1 MTEYQDVTMSG
12 QKQYTKKMTKRIKG
26 CPEWFECPSLK
37 TEVESDLVTDTT
49 TFSDE
54 ARRAEAD
61 ARLYETCT
69 TSLQYLVDVVSDYH
83 KPFPELLTK
92 LLDFLGGFIRRNHP
106 SLACKHTGR
115 TCGEAVMGRTAE
127 SLNREFKQ
135 QTTTELGWNAAVA
148 PPAQEMRRMHELK
161 KTNSDP
167 MMVPVVQEIDPY
179 LEKAWSV
186 AY

>member
-1 MTEYQDVTMSG
+1 MEHISLPRPEESIPGKRGSKQTIEGMHWGTLASG
-12 QKQYTKKMTKRIKG
+12 HFKAYI
-26 CPEWFECPSLK
+26 
-37 TEVESDLVTDTT
+37 
-49 TFSDE
+49 FSTGPV
-54 ARRAEAD
+54 APLMLMRSCVVCLWT
-61 ARLYETCT
+61 RL
-69 TSLQYLVDVVSDYH
+69 LVDVVSDYH

-115 TCGEAVMGRTAE
+115 TCGEAVMGWTAE

-148 PPAQEMRRMHELK
+148 PPAQEMRRMHELR